1 MSTAAHFYKKVLKQP
16 ELAQVSFGVQVL
28 DKYLEA
34 FAAPGSSTSVKR
46 TNTVGRVKTASW
58 SLDFGISPD
67 EKSIHVTLRD
77 LSQKLPEA
85 EAAHWLSNVQSSG
98 FSENFLKMQGSHA
111 CIDDGGFRNWNEEEP
126 LF

>member
-16 ELAQVSFGVQVL
+16 ELAQVAFQVQVL
-28 DKYLEA
+28 EKYLESA
-34 FAAPGSSTSVKR
+34 GVPGSGASVKR
-46 TNTVGRVKTASW
+46 TNTVGRVKTSSW

-67 EKSIHVTLRD
+67 EKSVHVTLRD
-77 LSQKLPEA
+77 LISKLPEA
-85 EAAHWLSNVQSSG
+85 ETAHWLDHVVSAN

-111 CIDDGGFRNWNEEEP
+111 CIDDGGFRNWGEDEA